1 MFLLSGLSLAQSA
14 LYSSLYRRRSI
25 LTGEQGKEMN
35 ATEINHV
42 LVIGAGTMGG
52 QIALQCAMSGLD
64 VSLYDVSADALA
76 TGMERIRG
84 YARYLVA
91 EGRTSLAV
99 LDRIAPVTGLAAAA
113 ATADLVSE
121 SVPEDPALKGQIFA
135 NLHALCP
142 PRTIFT
148 TNSST
153 LLPSMFA
160 AASGRPERLV
170 ALHFHLPVW
179 DANVAD
185 VMAHPGTDPE
195 VVATVTAFARRIG
208 QIPIV
213 AQRESSGYVF
223 NAMLSAL
230 NGAALELAAGGV
242 AAVEDVDRAWMGI
255 MKMPIGPFGI
265 MDAVG
270 LDTVWKITDFWAGV
284 TGDPK
289 LRANAG
295 FVKEYLDRGRLGQKA
310 GAGFYDYPDPAYR
323 RPGFVEGQ
331 ED

>member
-1 MFLLSGLSLAQSA
+1 MKAED
-14 LYSSLYRRRSI
+14 I
-25 LTGEQGKEMN
+25 KN
-35 ATEINHV
+35 V

-52 QIALQCAMSGLD
+52 QIALQCAMHGLN
-64 VSLYDVSADALA
+64 VALYDNSAEALE

-84 YARYLVA
+84 YVAYLA
-91 EGRTSLAV
+91 PQGRTDPDVLNRITHVSNLA
-99 LDRIAPVTGLAAAA
+99 TAA

-121 SVPEDPALKGQIFA
+121 SVPEDPVLKGKVFA
-135 NLHALCP
+135 GLHDLCP

-160 AASGRPERLV
+160 AAVGRPERML

-195 VVATVTAFARRIG
+195 VVATVAAFARRIG

-213 AQRESSGYVF
+213 TRRESSGYVF

-230 NGAALELAAGGV
+230 NGAALTLAAGDV
-242 AAVEDVDRAWMGI
+242 ASVEDVDRAWMGI
-255 MKMPIGPFGI
+255 MKMTIGPFGI

-284 TGDPK
+284 TGDPQ
-289 LRANAG
+289 LRANAD
-295 FVKEYLDRGRLGQKA
+295 FVKGYLEGGRSGQKS
-310 GAGFYDYPDPAYR
+310 GRGFYDYPNPAYR
-323 RPGFVEGQ
+323 QPGFVEG
-331 ED
+331 DDT